1 MPMNPRL
8 LRPRA
13 SGFNPKSLPGFVYW
27 LDASQASTITVSTGV
42 SEWRDAGGSSIK
54 ATQGT
59 TAAQPAYQSAVQ
71 NGRNAVYFD
80 GLNDNVQLGNLSASF
95 PSAATAIFAYKPN
108 GNDTYSLYT
117 DNNNSAFWAYPT
129 GRTYIGTFKATRLNN
144 VASPLM
150 PIDRGAVVA
159 IVSSSSGYQV
169 YVNNTL
175 AHNVAADFQVG
186 TNHRIGVNDLGTS
199 FRGWLCEAIFSSSAL
214 SASQLTAA
222 YKYLDAK
229 WNLSEAAA
237 PTVSNADAQDWIS
250 RVYTNGGT
258 VSASTASAV
267 NTFCNAID
275 TAGIRDRFYRLN
287 LFAGTG
293 LSACLVPL
301 YRGPSRTGTQYGNT
315 TDTNSNFV
323 SGDYVETGASGG
335 LKGLRTSS
343 KRLDTGLAPAEFSGH
358 DFHVSSYEIATTDS
372 SYDYSLGG
380 LRGANSAGFT
390 FGTSDNTG
398 LYDFGTVNNA
408 IRVTASPPNGHLIG
422 TQTGNRT
429 GAIFRNGT
437 SASTSYIGGANTTSD
452 WSLVTWG
459 VAVFCGQSADGVFGE
474 YSSARIGGYSLGLSM
489 NGTQAAAF
497 YTAMQAFQTALT
509 RNV

>member
-1 MPMNPRL
+1 MPLNPRL
-8 LRPRA
+8 LRPKS

-27 LDASQASTITVSTGV
+27 LDASQSSTITVSTGV
-42 SEWRDAGGSSIK
+42 SEWRDAAGSAIK

-59 TAAQPAYQSAVQ
+59 AAAQPAYQTAAQ
-71 NGRNAVYFD
+71 NGKNAVYFD
-80 GLNDNVQLGNLSASF
+80 GSNDNVQLGNLSASF

-129 GRTYIGTFKATRLNN
+129 GRTYIGTFKSTRLSN

-159 IVSSSSGYQV
+159 IVSSASGYQV

-214 SASQLTAA
+214 NASQLTAA

-229 WNLSEAAA
+229 WNLSEAVA

-293 LSACLVPL
+293 LAACLVPL
-301 YRGPSRTGTQYGNT
+301 YRGPSSTGTQYGNT
-315 TDTNSNFV
+315 TDTNANFV
-323 SGDYVETGASGG
+323 SGDYVETGATGG
-335 LKGLRTSS
+335 LKGVRAST
-343 KRLDTGLAPAEFSGH
+343 KRLDTGLAPSTFSGH
-358 DFHVSSYEIATTDS
+358 DFHASVYEGATTDA
-372 SYDYSLGG
+372 SYDVSI
-380 LRGANSAGFT
+380 GAFSGASSAGFYM
-390 FGTSDNTG
+390 GTADNTSQ
-398 LYDFGTVNNA
+398 YDFSQINNA
-408 IRVTASPPNGHLIG
+408 IRLTPGPLTGHLMG
-422 TQTGNRT
+422 VQTGNRV
-429 GAIFRNGT
+429 GAIYRNGS
-437 SASTSYIGGANTTSD
+437 SASTTYVGGANTSSN
-452 WSLVTWG
+452 WSSVTWG
-459 VAVFCGQSADGVFGE
+459 IGLFAYQSAAGVFAD
-474 YSSARIGGYSLGLSM
+474 YSNARLGGYSVGPSM